1 MQPAVFDIARGS
13 FCDGPGIRTVVFLQG
28 CPLNCPWCHNPES
41 QKIKQLPAENLR
53 SHSPEELAEIILKD
67 ASYYKTSGGGV
78 TFSGGEPLMHI
89 QYLSDVCRILQ
100 KENIS
105 AAFDTSGF
113 FSYEEFSEKLADYT
127 DIILFDLKIMN
138 EIKSL
143 NITGVSSEPIKK
155 NLYRLIRDEARI
167 RVRIP
172 LIPEFTVTDDNLKDL
187 GIFLRI
193 NEITDF
199 DLISY
204 NPSFAGKLAKLG
216 HTKDPRLPEKPL
228 SAEEENVIR
237 KRLLSFIETGKDLYD
252 YNG

>member
-28 CPLNCPWCHNPES
+28 CPLRCPWCHNPES
-41 QKIKQLPAENLR
+41 QEIKQLQAENFQLY
-53 SHSPEELAEIILKD
+53 SPDELAEIILKD
-67 ASYYKTSGGGV
+67 SSYYKTSGGGV

-89 QYLSDVCRILQ
+89 QYLADVCRILQ
-100 KENIS
+100 KENFS

-113 FSYEEFSEKLADYT
+113 FDYEEFSEKLADYT
-127 DIILFDLKIMN
+127 DIVLFDLKIMN
-138 EIKSL
+138 EINSFK
-143 NITGVSSEPIKK
+143 ITGVSSEPVKS
-155 NLYRLIRDEARI
+155 NLSRLIRDRVRI

-172 LIPEFTVTDDNLKDL
+172 LIPGFTITDDNLKDL
-187 GIFLRI
+187 GSLLRI
-193 NEITDF
+193 NKITDF

-216 HTKDPRLPEKPL
+216 RTKDPRLPEKPL
-228 SAEEENVIR
+228 SAEKENIIR

>member
-28 CPLNCPWCHNPES
+28 CPLRCPWCHNPES
-41 QKIKQLPAENLR
+41 QEIKQLQAESFQLY
-53 SHSPEELAEIILKD
+53 SPDELAEIILKD
-67 ASYYKTSGGGV
+67 SSYYKTSGGGV

-89 QYLSDVCRILQ
+89 QYLADVCRILQ
-100 KENIS
+100 KENVS

-113 FSYEEFSEKLADYT
+113 FDYEEFSEKLADYT
-127 DIILFDLKIMN
+127 DIVLFDLKIMN
-138 EIKSL
+138 EINSF
-143 NITGVSSEPIKK
+143 NITGVSSEQIKR
-155 NLYRLIRDEARI
+155 NLNRLIRDGVRI

-172 LIPEFTVTDDNLKDL
+172 LIPGFTITDDNLKDL
-187 GIFLRI
+187 GNLLRI
-193 NEITDF
+193 NNITDF

-216 HTKDPRLPEKPL
+216 RTKDPRLPEKPL
-228 SAEEENVIR
+228 SAEKENIIR